1 MKLAQHQQGFDE
13 KIILIKIPA
22 KTHLDKTPTF
32 KTMQKPTLTKHRPLK
47 YVKTYLDKTPT
58 FKILQ

>member
-47 YVKTYLDKTPT
+47 LCKNLP
-58 FKILQ
+58 